1 MAQFDK
7 ARRLKLKAGK
17 KPYFERVGRGL
28 ALGYRRNA
36 GAGVW
41 VIREILDDGNSRL
54 RKFATA
60 DDLEAANGVDV
71 LTYAQALQYA
81 NRVALKSAKTQTVTV
96 EDAISDYE
104 EDLMARGLNV
114 RARYNA
120 TVLRYYLKDMPFYK
134 KPVSLLEK
142 KALTEVRDGMVA
154 SGKKPATADRLGA
167 SLRAALNLAASR
179 DPRITNARVWKE
191 GWEKLPD
198 SSVAR
203 TVILPDDVVA
213 ALVRAAYKADHK
225 LGVYFDVLAETGT
238 RESRMLRLRVSDL
251 QDDPANPRL
260 MMSGYSRGKNRK
272 LVQKPVPISP
282 RLAGILRAA
291 AAGRSANDPLLDKIV
306 QPALRFREIA
316 QLVGG
321 VDPEATPYSFR
332 CSSIVRMLR
341 GHVPIGVVASLHD
354 TSAAVIDRQY
364 SALIGDVSE
373 SAARATLPDFGMP
386 AGRGGKRRAALTT

>member
-120 TVLRYYLKDMPFYK
+120 TVLRYYLKDLPFYK

-191 GWEKLPD
+191 GWKSCRTARWRAP
-198 SSVAR
+198 SSC
-203 TVILPDDVVA
+203 
-213 ALVRAAYKADHK
+213 
-225 LGVYFDVLAETGT
+225 
-238 RESRMLRLRVSDL
+238 RMTS
-251 QDDPANPRL
+251 
-260 MMSGYSRGKNRK
+260 
-272 LVQKPVPISP
+272 SP
-282 RLAGILRAA
+282 RSFARPTRPITSWESISTCWRRPERAKAGCCACVFPTCRMI
-291 AAGRSANDPLLDKIV
+291 P
-306 QPALRFREIA
+306 P
-316 QLVGG
+316 
-321 VDPEATPYSFR
+321 TPGS
-332 CSSIVRMLR
+332 
-341 GHVPIGVVASLHD
+341 
-354 TSAAVIDRQY
+354 
-364 SALIGDVSE
+364 
-373 SAARATLPDFGMP
+373 
-386 AGRGGKRRAALTT
+386 